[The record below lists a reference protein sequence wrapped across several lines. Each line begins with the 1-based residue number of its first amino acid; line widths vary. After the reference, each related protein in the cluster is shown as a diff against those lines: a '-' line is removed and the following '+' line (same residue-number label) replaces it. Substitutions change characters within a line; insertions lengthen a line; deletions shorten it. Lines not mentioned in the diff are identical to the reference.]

1 MLLPRSPDR
10 RPDPP
15 PQSPQLALRIAVL
28 GGLALA
34 LVGVLVFRLWSL
46 QVLASDQY
54 GAIARQQNV
63 KIVDTPARRGRIL
76 DIKGRVLV
84 RNRPGLQLELD
95 PAVLST
101 ADKRWP
107 VLRRV
112 ARLLG
117 TTAATLEKRVQN
129 RLLLRPL
136 EPVTLAR
143 DVDEEL
149 FVVLAENSDDYRG
162 IRVREVSLRYY
173 PNKALA
179 SHVFGE
185 LREINEVELEEN
197 PRFQCYGP
205 NRCYKPGD
213 VIGASGVEGAYDRF
227 LRGTDGRLRIPVDAS
242 GTPTGP
248 GIAKPA
254 EQAGYDLRLTID
266 RDVQRAAEAALQEGI
281 RRGYR
286 GGADA
291 GAIIAMDP
299 DDGAIRAIASAPDF
313 NPNWIVSREK
323 RAYREEVK
331 HLYDPKRTTPALL
344 NRAIGGLY
352 AAGSTF
358 KPFTAIAAV
367 NEGLIDAA
375 TPLPCVPKLKIID
388 TTFPNWDRFFNSPI
402 SLSTALARSCNTYF
416 YELGARIFEL
426 ANKRGNPIQRTA
438 RQFGL
443 GKPTGID
450 IAGEGTGLLPTPAW
464 KRTVWKKG
472 TWDYDWHP
480 GDSANLAV
488 GQGAL
493 QVTPIQMAVAYSAI
507 ANGGNV
513 VTPHIGERIERGGE
527 LVRGIGTAPK
537 RRVNVDE
544 YTLREIRA
552 GLDQVTHADYGTG
565 RKAFAQFAVD
575 VAGKTGTAE
584 MPGGDYAW
592 FASYAPANDPQIV
605 VVVLVEKAGHGGA
618 IAAPAALRFYCNYF
632 GARCP
637 VLPDDLEDKS
647 F

>member
-15 PQSPQLALRIAVL
+15 PQSPQLALRVAIL

-95 PAVLST
+95 PTVLST
-101 ADKRWP
+101 PDERWP

-112 ARLLG
+112 AKLTG
-117 TTAATLEKRVQN
+117 STAAKLETQVRE
-129 RLLLRPL
+129 RLVLRPL

-149 FVVLAENSDDYRG
+149 FVVLAENSADYRG

-185 LREINEVELEEN
+185 LREINGDELEQN

-205 NRCYKPGD
+205 NRCYEPGD

-227 LRGTDGRLRIPVDAS
+227 LRGTDGRMRIPVDAS
-242 GTPTGP
+242 GNPTGP
-248 GIAKPA
+248 GLPRPA

-281 RRGYR
+281 RRGFR

-299 DDGAIRAIASAPDF
+299 KDGAIRAIASFPDF

-323 RAYREEVK
+323 KAYREEVD
-331 HLYDPKRTTPALL
+331 HLYDPNRKTPALL

-358 KPFTAIAAV
+358 KPFTAIAAI
-367 NEGLIDAA
+367 NEGLIDAV
-375 TPLPCVPKLKIID
+375 TPLACVPKVDIYG
-388 TTFPNWDRFFNSPI
+388 TSFPNWDPYFNSAI
-402 SLSTALARSCNTYF
+402 GLSSALARSCNTYF
-416 YELGARIFEL
+416 YELGERLYEL
-426 ANKRGNPIQRTA
+426 PEARGNPLQRTA

-464 KRTVWKKG
+464 KRTQWKKG

-488 GQGAL
+488 GQGLL
-493 QVTPIQMAVAYSAI
+493 QVTPMQMAVAYAAI
-507 ANGGNV
+507 ANGGSV

-527 LVRGIGTAPK
+527 LVRGIGTAP
-537 RRVNVDE
+537 RRQVEVDP
-544 YTLREIRA
+544 YTLREIRL
-552 GLDQVTHADYGTG
+552 GLDQVTHAEYGTG
-565 RKAFAQFAVD
+565 RKAFAGFAID

-592 FASYAPANDPQIV
+592 FASYAPADDPEIV
-605 VVVLVEKAGHGGA
+605 VVMLVEKAGHGGA
-618 IAAPAALRFYCNYF
+618 VAAPAALRFYCSYF
-632 GARCP
+632 AARCP
-637 VLPDDLEDKS
+637 DLPDDLEDDS
-647 F
+647 D